1 MEEKILKIIKLAN
14 ELTDK
19 QDKYYAKIE
28 YTSKDSKRLE
38 VSIINKDDF
47 SFIERCS
54 LQFNEDALSCDLM
67 IKLLETYTGGQ
78 TNE

>member
-28 YTSKDSKRLE
+28 YTSKDTKILE
-38 VSIINKDDF
+38 VSNKNDF

-54 LQFNEDALSCDLM
+54 LQFNEDATSFDLM
-67 IKLLETYTGGQ
+67 IKLLETYAGGQ

>member
-14 ELTDK
+14 ELADT

-28 YTSKDSKRLE
+28 YTSNDSKRLE
-38 VSIINKDDF
+38 ISIINKNDF

-54 LQFNEDALSCDLM
+54 LQFNGEATCCDLM
-67 IKLLETYTGGQ
+67 IKLLETYAGGQ